1 MKKSIL
7 TVAIV
12 LSALSVVFTS
22 CKKDKDE
29 DGVPAQTEGTYN
41 VVMDGQTIASGTTI
55 EVGWLGNLITISK
68 GDDFSVLVAS
78 VPENV
83 GGVFQFDETLSSGTV
98 SIMGKNLLLTDGSD
112 ELYFS
117 KTGTVTRE
125 SNTKITFEGTC
136 SAMLSIET
144 HTFSGTVESDVF
156 KLIYTP

>member
-29 DGVPAQTEGTYN
+29 DAGPAQTEGTYN

-68 GDDFSVLVAS
+68 GDDFSILVAS

-83 GGVFQFDETLSSGTV
+83 GGVFHCDDSYANGTIT
-98 SIMGKNLLLTDGSD
+98 IMGQNLLLTDGSD
-112 ELYFS
+112 EMYFS
-117 KTGTVTRE
+117 HSGTVTRE
-125 SNTKITFEGTC
+125 SNTKITIEGTC
-136 SAMLSIET
+136 SAMLSTEM
-144 HTFSGTVESDVF
+144 HTFNGTVESDVF

>member
-7 TVAIV
+7 TIAVAISV
-12 LSALSVVFTS
+12 LSAVFTS
-22 CKKDKDE
+22 CKKDKNE
-29 DGVPAQTEGTYN
+29 EVGPGQTEGTYN
-41 VVMDGQTIASGTTI
+41 VMMDGQTIASGSTI

-68 GDDFSVLVAS
+68 GDDFSILVAS

-83 GGVFQFDETLSSGTV
+83 GGVFQFNDSISTGTV
-98 SIMGKNLLLTDGSD
+98 TIMGQNLLLTDGSD

-117 KTGTVTRE
+117 KTGTVIRE
-125 SNTKITFEGTC
+125 SNTKITFEGSC
-136 SAMLSIET
+136 SALFSTEM